1 MKHIENYRVW
11 ESRSSRLADAR
22 VDSLPSGRIF
32 DDAKRVDQV
41 FSIGTRSWS
50 ETAQA
55 FELGRDQAEP
65 VELDLDSLR
74 ITQPNIRSSRVKW
87 LISQVE
93 SLDPIPV
100 VEFSDGE
107 RVVFDGHHRLIA
119 NWALGRRTIAAYL
132 VKLQD
137 SVVLASNKYN

>member
-11 ESRSSRLADAR
+11 ESRGSLLASAR
-22 VDSLPSGRIF
+22 VDDLPSGRIF

-41 FSIGTRSWS
+41 FSIGTRAWS
-50 ETAQA
+50 EAAQA
-55 FELGRDQAEP
+55 FELGKDQAEL

-74 ITQPNIRSSRVKW
+74 ITQPSIRSSRVKW

-107 RVVFDGHHRLIA
+107 RVVFDGHHRLVA
-119 NWALGRRTIAAYL
+119 NWALGRRRILAYL
-132 VKLQD
+132 VKL
-137 SVVLASNKYN
+137 S

>member
-11 ESRSSRLADAR
+11 ESRSSRLADVR

-41 FSIGTRSWS
+41 FSISKRSWS

-93 SLDPIPV
+93 SLEPIPI

-107 RVVFDGHHRLIA
+107 RVVFDGHHRLVA

-132 VKLQD
+132 VKL
-137 SVVLASNKYN
+137 